1 MDIKADAEKV
11 AQFTFTRTA
20 ARDKQPNRFSRL
32 GMMLSLAFVDA
43 LALFIS
49 CAVALISWSFRR
61 DDLFLSNYVSLIP
74 LILVFLLVYFVA
86 GLYSVV
92 GVHPVEELRQLCITT
107 SVTFLGLGAL
117 SFWFRNAESYSR
129 ASFVIG
135 WLISLFLLPIGR
147 EILRAVAT
155 KYRHWGESVAII
167 GFGDQGAEFVDFL
180 QKYPSLGFNPVV
192 LINGFYPANN
202 HGKSQNGKYPLP
214 MMDAQGL
221 KDFEYGKFL
230 KGIRTAI
237 VIQNEVPETFL
248 HSIVHDYG
256 FRFSNLILVS
266 DTHQF
271 ASLWVIPLDIGGV
284 LGLRVRQN
292 LMSSWQQALK
302 RVLDLSI
309 VILASPFLIPFFGL
323 ISLITHLDSPGA
335 VFYTQLRIGQGGKKF
350 GVWKFRTMVENA
362 DEVLE
367 KYLTANPELRK
378 EWEETH
384 KLKNDPRITRMGRF
398 LRKSSL
404 DELPQIL
411 NVVRGDMGIVGPR
424 PIIEE
429 EAHHYGDKL
438 KVYIQVRP
446 GITGLWQV
454 SGRNDLDYA
463 TRVRLDEY
471 YVRNWSVW
479 FDLYI
484 IAKTPW
490 KMITGSGAY

>member
-1 MDIKADAEKV
+1 
-11 AQFTFTRTA
+11 
-20 ARDKQPNRFSRL
+20 
-32 GMMLSLAFVDA
+32 MLSLAFVDA
-43 LALFIS
+43 AALFIS
-49 CAVALISWSFRR
+49 CAVALIFWSLRR
-61 DDLFLSNYVSLIP
+61 DDLLLSNYVPLIP
-74 LILVFLLVYFVA
+74 LILVYLTVYFVA

-92 GVHPVEELRQLCITT
+92 GVHPVEELRQLSITT

-117 SFWFRNAESYSR
+117 SFWFRNAESFSR

-135 WLISLFLLPIGR
+135 WLISLFLLPAGR
-147 EILRAVAT
+147 ELLRAVAT
-155 KYRHWGESVAII
+155 KYRLWGEPVAII
-167 GFGDQGAEFVDFL
+167 GFGDQGAEFVEFL

-192 LINGFYPANN
+192 LINGFYPANG
-202 HGKSQNGKYPLP
+202 HGNAHNGNYPLP

-221 KDFEYGKFL
+221 VDHEYGKFL
-230 KGIRTAI
+230 KGIHTAI

-248 HSIVHDYG
+248 QSIVQDYG

-271 ASLWVIPLDIGGV
+271 ASLWVIPMDIGGV

-292 LMSSWQQALK
+292 LMSSWQQGLK

-309 VILASPFLIPFFGL
+309 IIIASPLLIPFFGF
-323 ISLITHLDSPGA
+323 ISLVTLLDLPGA
-335 VFYTQLRIGQGGKKF
+335 VFYTQMRIGHGGHKF
-350 GVWKFRTMVENA
+350 GVWKFRTMVKNA

-367 KYLTANPELRK
+367 KYLSANPELRK
-378 EWEETH
+378 EWDETH
-384 KLKNDPRITRMGRF
+384 KLKNDPRITRMGKF

-404 DELPQIL
+404 DELPQVW
-411 NVVRGDMGIVGPR
+411 NVLRGEMGIVGPR

-429 EAHHYGDKL
+429 EAHHYGEKI
-438 KVYIQVRP
+438 KVYMQVRP

-454 SGRNDLDYA
+454 SGRNDLDYP

-484 IAKTPW
+484 IARTPW
-490 KMITGSGAY
+490 KMITGTGAY

>member
-1 MDIKADAEKV
+1 
-11 AQFTFTRTA
+11 
-20 ARDKQPNRFSRL
+20 
-32 GMMLSLAFVDA
+32 MLSLAFVDA
-43 LALFIS
+43 SALFIS
-49 CAVALISWSFRR
+49 CAVALVSWSFRR
-61 DDLFLSNYVSLIP
+61 DDLFLSNYVSLLP
-74 LILVFLLVYFVA
+74 LILVFILVYFVA

-135 WLISLFLLPIGR
+135 WLISLFLLPAGR
-147 EILRAVAT
+147 ELLRAVAT

-167 GFGDQGAEFVDFL
+167 GFGDQGAEFVEFL
-180 QKYPSLGFNPVV
+180 QKSPSLGFNPVV
-192 LINGFYPANN
+192 LINGFYSATSN
-202 HGKSQNGKYPLP
+202 GKSHEGKYPLP
-214 MMDAQGL
+214 MMDAQDLSGL
-221 KDFEYGKFL
+221 EYGKFL

-309 VILASPFLIPFFGL
+309 VILASPVLLTLFGL
-323 ISLITHLDSPGA
+323 ISLIIHLDSPGA

-367 KYLTANPELRK
+367 KYLSANPELRK

-411 NVVRGDMGIVGPR
+411 NVVRGEMGIVGPR

-429 EAHHYGDKL
+429 EAHHYGDKM
-438 KVYIQVRP
+438 KVYVQVRP

-484 IAKTPW
+484 IARTPW

>member
-1 MDIKADAEKV
+1 MDIKADTENV
-11 AQFTFTRTA
+11 AQFTFTRTVVRA
-20 ARDKQPNRFSRL
+20 KLPNRFKRL
-32 GMMLSLAFVDA
+32 GMILSLAFVDA
-43 LALFIS
+43 AVLFIS
-49 CAVALISWSFRR
+49 CALALILWSFRR

-74 LILVFLLVYFVA
+74 LILVFLAVYFVA

-117 SFWFRNAESYSR
+117 SFWFRNAESFSR

-135 WLISLFLLPIGR
+135 WLISLYLLPAGR
-147 EILRAVAT
+147 EFLRAVAT
-155 KYRHWGESVAII
+155 KFHHWGESVAII
-167 GFGDQGAEFVDFL
+167 GFGDQGAEFVEFL
-180 QKYPSLGFNPVV
+180 QKYPALGFNPVV
-192 LINGFYPANN
+192 LINGFNPTNKQ
-202 HGKSQNGKYPLP
+202 GKSHNGNYPIP
-214 MMDAQGL
+214 MVDAQGL
-221 KDFEYGKFL
+221 VDHEYGKVL

-248 HSIVHDYG
+248 QSIVQDYG

-271 ASLWVIPLDIGGV
+271 ASLWVIPMDIGGV

-302 RVLDLSI
+302 RMLDLSI
-309 VILASPFLIPFFGL
+309 IIIASPLLIPFLGL
-323 ISLITHLDSPGA
+323 ISLITLQDSPGA
-335 VFYTQLRIGQGGKKF
+335 VFYNQLRIGQGGNKF

-367 KYLTANPELRK
+367 KYLSANPEYRK
-378 EWEETH
+378 EWDETH

-404 DELPQIL
+404 DELPQIW
-411 NVVRGDMGIVGPR
+411 NVLRGEMGIVGPR

-429 EAHHYGDKL
+429 EAHHYGDKI
-438 KVYIQVRP
+438 KVYMQVRP

-454 SGRNDLDYA
+454 SGRNDLDYS

-484 IAKTPW
+484 IARTPW